1 VPDEQQFEAV
11 LRAYQD
17 KVFRLCCAMLG
28 NRALAEE
35 TAQEVF
41 LRIWKA
47 LPGYRGES
55 SLSTWIYSIT
65 RNACLTSIKK
75 NAGRRDFSLE
85 LPAVRHAA
93 ERSAG
98 GLQMPDRQPDILRL
112 VGELPAHYRQVILLY
127 HMEEKSYEELAAML
141 DLPLGTIKTYLHRA
155 RKQLSEAVAALDKPA
170 MEEN

>member
-1 VPDEQQFEAV
+1 MPDEQQFEAV

-28 NRALAEE
+28 NRSLAEE

-65 RNACLTSIKK
+65 RNTCLTSIKK
-75 NAGRRDFSLE
+75 KAQRRDLSLDI
-85 LPAVRHAA
+85 PAPCDTPPSGPPEAR
-93 ERSAG
+93 RYPIAG
-98 GLQMPDRQPDILRL
+98 PIFF
-112 VGELPAHYRQVILLY
+112 V
-127 HMEEKSYEELAAML
+127 
-141 DLPLGTIKTYLHRA
+141 
-155 RKQLSEAVAALDKPA
+155 
-170 MEEN
+170 